1 MYYRL
6 FFFSFLLIMIV
17 FLSDIL
23 KVIPMPM
30 LVAVMLVVS
39 VGTFNWQ
46 SVKEL
51 KIHPIGFNVVMLV
64 TIAIVVYI
72 LGCDSCFR
80 PR

>member
-1 MYYRL
+1 
-6 FFFSFLLIMIV
+6 
-17 FLSDIL
+17 
-23 KVIPMPM
+23 MPM
-30 LVAVMLVVS
+30 LVAVMLMVS

-51 KIHPIGFNVVMLV
+51 KIHLIGFNVVMLV